1 MTTAW
6 EAITNQDF
14 SFVLYSKHQLNTKSS
29 AQSKMFFPEENLMI
43 FGTTAWTQWLIGTKE
58 TNHNIQMK
66 LHNKLMS
73 TFKTR
78 RSRKLVISIAL
89 TM

>member
-1 MTTAW
+1 MLIQKKTLWFLAPLH
-6 EAITNQDF
+6 ELSD
-14 SFVLYSKHQLNTKSS
+14 K
-29 AQSKMFFPEENLMI
+29 
-43 FGTTAWTQWLIGTKE
+43 IGTKE

-78 RSRKLVISIAL
+78 RSRKLVISISL